1 MLEDLGFG
9 NITVN
14 GVTIAAVTWVW
25 RKLNGVE
32 DKMSKLELKVAENY
46 VTKPELKAIDEKL
59 DRHNEIINSKIDNI
73 TTILI
78 ARNRNE

>member
-9 NITVN
+9 NITVS